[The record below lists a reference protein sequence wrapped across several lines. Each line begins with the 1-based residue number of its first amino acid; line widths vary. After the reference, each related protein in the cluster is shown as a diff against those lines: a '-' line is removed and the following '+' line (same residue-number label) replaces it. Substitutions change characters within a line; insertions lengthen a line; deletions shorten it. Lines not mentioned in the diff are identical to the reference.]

1 MKTAISLPDPLFA
14 EAEDLAQQLGVSR
27 SQLYALA
34 LAEFVSRR
42 KDDDVTARLNAVFR
56 DQSNQLEPN
65 LAEMQW
71 ASLPKDEW

>member
-14 EAEDLAQQLGVSR
+14 DAEDLARQLGVSR

-42 KDDDVTARLNAVFR
+42 KDDDVTARLNVVFR
-56 DQSNQLEPN
+56 DQSNQLEPT